1 MNEQMNGHGWTRTLP
16 ILYSSVGLPSSRRFS
31 LGVVWHFCDYVLHSS
46 DFIYEKT
53 LASDAVKFLG
63 KLVPSGLC
71 F

>member
-1 MNEQMNGHGWTRTLP
+1 MDMAGPEHCPFLQQCRLAF
-16 ILYSSVGLPSSRRFS
+16 LQSFL
-31 LGVVWHFCDYVLHSS
+31 LGVVWHSCDYVLRSS

-63 KLVPSGLC
+63 KLVLSGLC